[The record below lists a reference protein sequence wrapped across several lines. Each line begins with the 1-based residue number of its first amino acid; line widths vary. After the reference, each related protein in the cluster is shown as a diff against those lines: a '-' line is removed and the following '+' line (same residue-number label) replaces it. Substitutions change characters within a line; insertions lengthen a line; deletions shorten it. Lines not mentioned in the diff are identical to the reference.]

1 MTSSSSWFSP
11 AYWQAAR
18 LAKTKRVA
26 QEVMLD
32 LDSAVQSFLA
42 AEGKRET
49 ELPETLRG
57 RVGWARTRLADLER
71 QAEETRRGADHE
83 ALRDRMEELRPS
95 RAYLLPAVSLS
106 LEAHAL
112 RDELS
117 TWRVPKEV
125 LDEFDAAIKRID
137 DSGCQEP
144 ERREILLRLIEAF
157 DYWDWYVDWSA
168 RRTAILA
175 VGLGV
180 AATAATAGAFWLL
193 LGGHVF
199 SGFCIAGFAGAV
211 VSVLLKMPSIAVYGE
226 TASFHLQA
234 GVRVA
239 AGLMASAIGLGLL
252 VAGIVNVGLVSGDNA
267 RTFESLVLECR
278 AGAEARKASMSESK
292 SATRQGGGAASEGDS
307 PCPTP
312 SPAQPPTP
320 TGAQPEVVA
329 SGEAQPT
336 PAKVT
341 QPPGPAEKAG
351 APPELKHEVADPK
364 PTRTPELQT
373 DPRKRPQGKEG
384 EQKKTENGNKPPDV
398 EAVRRAGL
406 TSTLILFSIGAL
418 LGFSERVLTSFE
430 GILASKIKA
439 P

>member
-1 MTSSSSWFSP
+1 MTSPSSWFSP
-11 AYWQAAR
+11 ANWQAAR

-32 LDSAVQSFLA
+32 LDSAVQAFLA

-49 ELPETLRG
+49 DLPETLRD
-57 RVGWARTRLADLER
+57 RVGWARTRLADLEG
-71 QAEETRRGADHE
+71 QAEKTERGADHE

-95 RAYLLPAVSLS
+95 RAYLLPAVSLA

-137 DSGCQEP
+137 DSGCLEP
-144 ERREILLRLIEAF
+144 EKREILLRLIEAF

-175 VGLGV
+175 VGLGL

-193 LGGHVF
+193 LGGVVF
-199 SGFCIAGFAGAV
+199 GGFCIAGLAGAV

-239 AGLMASAIGLGLL
+239 AGLIASAIGLGLL
-252 VAGIVNVGLVSGDNA
+252 VAGIVNVGLVSGDKA

-278 AGAEARKASMSESK
+278 AGAEARRTPVPDAKDAPRSNRG
-292 SATRQGGGAASEGDS
+292 ATPEGDT

-312 SPAQPPTP
+312 FPTLPPAS
-320 TGAQPEVVA
+320 TGKEPEAVA
-329 SGEAQPT
+329 RGETQPT
-336 PAKVT
+336 PQKVT
-341 QPPGPAEKAG
+341 QPAGPEEETAV
-351 APPELKHEVADPK
+351 PPEVKLEVTEAK
-364 PTRTPELQT
+364 ATRTPAVKT
-373 DPRKRPQGKEG
+373 NPGKGPQNAEREK
-384 EQKKTENGNKPPDV
+384 NGSTPKDIDLV
-398 EAVRRAGL
+398 KQAGL
-406 TSTLILFSIGAL
+406 TSTLILFSLGAL